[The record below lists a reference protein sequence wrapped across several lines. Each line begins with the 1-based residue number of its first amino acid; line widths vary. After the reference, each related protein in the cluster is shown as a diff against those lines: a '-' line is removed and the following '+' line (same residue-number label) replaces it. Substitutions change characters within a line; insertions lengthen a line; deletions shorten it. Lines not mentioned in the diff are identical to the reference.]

1 MAEKALQG
9 LSRFHHQGKPRGEA
23 RALPGRLL
31 AVLWETWAKEHLS
44 QEAGRA
50 ISDRHGA
57 LGWSHA
63 DMPVIPLHPQ
73 RVSLALVSGPTEA
86 VPLLQPG
93 V

>member
-1 MAEKALQG
+1 M
-9 LSRFHHQGKPRGEA
+9 PW
-23 RALPGRLL
+23 RLL

-50 ISDRHGA
+50 VSDRHRA

-63 DMPVIPLHPQ
+63 DMPVMPLHPQ
-73 RVSLALVSGPTEA
+73 RVSLALAREPTEA